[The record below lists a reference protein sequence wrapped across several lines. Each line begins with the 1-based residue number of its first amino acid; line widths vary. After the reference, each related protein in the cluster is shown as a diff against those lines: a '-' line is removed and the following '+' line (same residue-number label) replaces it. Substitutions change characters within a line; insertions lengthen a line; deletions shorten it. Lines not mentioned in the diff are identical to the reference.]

1 MKSGYYYYQSIKNA
15 LELKFEEISNGYYE
29 DRKSKFYSYIFNI
42 NNDVEAES
50 IIRNITTE
58 NKDARHIVYIYTYL
72 ENGVRRIKF
81 SDDGEPQKTGTKAIY
96 DFLIK
101 ENIVNTLVVIVR
113 YFGGVLLG
121 AGPLARAYFNAFKD
135 STKNLELTSFVIYK
149 DFEFSVKYEKVK
161 DLDNMLKEYIS
172 NKLVIINEKVF
183 KDDITY
189 KVKISE
195 DIIEEIKEKINTF
208 L

>member
-1 MKSGYYYYQSIKNA
+1 MKMQTIKKNVTH
-15 LELKFEEISNGYYE
+15 EIIIN
-29 DRKSKFYSYIFNI
+29 KSRFIAKLIKI
-42 NNDVEAES
+42 NN
-50 IIRNITTE
+50 E
-58 NKDARHIVYIYTYL
+58 NDIKEKLDNLKNEYKDATHYCYAYIVG
-72 ENGVRRIKF
+72 NVKRF

-101 ENIVNTLVVIVR
+101 ENIINTLVVIVR
-113 YFGGVLLG
+113 YFGGILLG